1 MHEALPPN
9 LSHIHAAVIAA
20 WPEHVAVLQKSVA
33 AFLPD
38 QLLRLDGIADQVLR
52 LVDGDMARYIEGYR
66 WISRMQLE
74 EELHFRRT
82 GDYRNS
88 TFEQAWEQVYSK
100 PEVMG
105 PYMDGL
111 LVSQVLWSNHA
122 QTLLSFTEDFLPR
135 LHPGA
140 RVLEVGPGHGL
151 GCALAAIHSGNFQ
164 VEAWDLSEA
173 SLRRTQEHLERLGV
187 ADRVTL
193 REQDATVPLEA
204 STERFDALV
213 ISEVLEHVERPVE
226 LLAGLAHHLVEGGLL
241 FAGVPAN
248 SPAPD
253 HLYLLREPEEALAL
267 VEDAG
272 FDVVEH
278 HFHPCTGYSLER
290 ARKVKATVSCVV
302 IGRRGSAGPTA

>member
-20 WPEHVAVLQKSVA
+20 WPEHGAVLQKSVA
-33 AFLPD
+33 AFPPD
-38 QLLRLDGIADQVLR
+38 QLLRLDDIADQVLR

-82 GDYRNS
+82 GGYRNS

-105 PYMDGL
+105 LYMDGL

-135 LHPGA
+135 LRPGA

-151 GCALAAIHSGNFQ
+151 GCALAASHSGN
-164 VEAWDLSEA
+164 
-173 SLRRTQEHLERLGV
+173 
-187 ADRVTL
+187 
-193 REQDATVPLEA
+193 
-204 STERFDALV
+204 
-213 ISEVLEHVERPVE
+213 
-226 LLAGLAHHLVEGGLL
+226 
-241 FAGVPAN
+241 
-248 SPAPD
+248 
-253 HLYLLREPEEALAL
+253 
-267 VEDAG
+267 
-272 FDVVEH
+272 
-278 HFHPCTGYSLER
+278 
-290 ARKVKATVSCVV
+290 
-302 IGRRGSAGPTA
+302 

>member
-1 MHEALPPN
+1 MQEALPPN
-9 LSHIHAAVIAA
+9 LSHIHAAVIEA
-20 WPEHVAVLQKSVA
+20 WPEHLAVLQKSIA
-33 AFLPD
+33 AFPPE
-38 QLLRLDGIADQVLR
+38 QLLQLDGIADQVLR
-52 LVDGDMARYIEGYR
+52 LVGSDMDRYIEGYR

-100 PEVMG
+100 PELMG
-105 PYMDGL
+105 LYMDGL

-135 LHPGA
+135 LRPGA
-140 RVLEVGPGHGL
+140 RILEVGPGHGL
-151 GCALAAIHSGNFQ
+151 GCALAATHSGNFQ
-164 VEAWDLSEA
+164 VEAWDLSDA
-173 SLRRTQEHLERLGV
+173 SLRRTQQHLEQLDL

-193 REQDATVPLEA
+193 HQRDATIRLEA
-204 STERFDALV
+204 GMERFDALV

-226 LLAGLAHHLVEGGLL
+226 LLASLAQHLTGEGLL

-253 HLYLLREPEEALAL
+253 HLYLLRDPDEALTL

-272 FDVVEH
+272 FELVAH
-278 HFHPCTGYSLER
+278 HFHPCTGYTLER

-302 IGRRGSAGPTA
+302 IGRRGSAGTPT